1 MRVVE
6 VNLNLRVERG
16 FTNTD
21 YTIDREVA
29 EKLCGII
36 PEPDVIVMVEYM
48 ECENKD
54 FLYCFMENGYKLFTV
69 IDDKHRRGIMI
80 AVKDGIEAIKVSEKT
95 NPHMLH
101 LNLKTEE
108 TNSELIGMRI
118 LVGGRCDERE
128 FEVRKKQF
136 LDVYSYIK
144 KLDRSKMI
152 ITGDFN
158 NARILD
164 NYRGKVQRGY
174 NYQWIVKQFAGL
186 SLNLVPIEG
195 YSHKGYLK
203 EDHIV
208 VSKNLD
214 VCNVKYDY
222 DIFDDRSE
230 IGYPDH
236 VPIIADIEHI

>member
-16 FTNTD
+16 LTNTD

-29 EKLCGII
+29 EKLCGIF
-36 PEPDVIVMVEYM
+36 PRPDIIVMVEYM
-48 ECENKD
+48 ECENKA
-54 FLYCFMENGYKLFTV
+54 FLDCFDENGYQLFTV

-80 AVKDGIEAIKVSEKT
+80 AVKDGIEVIKVSEKI

-101 LNLKTEE
+101 LSLKTEE
-108 TNSELIGMRI
+108 TSLELIGMRI

-128 FEVRKKQF
+128 FEIRKKQF
-136 LDVYSYIK
+136 LDMYSYIK

-164 NYRGKVQRGY
+164 NYRGKAQRGY
-174 NYQWIVKQFAGL
+174 NYQWIIKQFAEL
-186 SLNLVPIEG
+186 LLNLVPIEG

-208 VSKNLD
+208 ISKNFD
-214 VCNVKYDY
+214 VCNVKYAH

-236 VPIIADIEHI
+236 VPIIADIELI